1 MLEHSVHDTRSR
13 LLAVEGSAASA
24 RATAAS
30 QSSAD
35 QVADH
40 PATPP
45 YPGTAHPQVELLHPT
60 LHPLVPGHCYTP
72 LPQVA
77 NVLLMED

>member
-40 PATPP
+40 PTTPP
-45 YPGTAHPQVELLHPT
+45 
-60 LHPLVPGHCYTP
+60 
-72 LPQVA
+72 
-77 NVLLMED
+77 